1 MKKYN
6 ILISNDDG
14 INGPGL
20 KPLMKELSSFANIYV
35 IVPKHEMSGTS
46 HSIHLKKY
54 LKLEKIK
61 HNIYALVGGTPA
73 DCVKYAL
80 YSFFKNKIDLVVSGI
95 NTCANLAQDVV
106 YSGTVASAREG
117 AYLGIPSMSVSASD
131 ETNPCYN
138 QVAKAALKIAKEV
151 LKKEKKGR
159 PALCLNIN
167 IPPNYK
173 GIKVVPLGIRC
184 YDETIVEKKT
194 KKGTYYKL
202 AGRFISGKKNKN
214 SDIDA
219 IEQGFISITPLEL
232 DQTSFSK
239 IKKYKFLECC
249 SRKSYNN
256 NFTS

>member
-20 KPLMKELSSFANIYV
+20 KPLIKELSSFANIYIV
-35 IVPKHEMSGTS
+35 VPKHEMSGTS
-46 HSIHLKKY
+46 QSIHLKKY

-61 HNIYALVGGTPA
+61 KNFFALAGGTPT

-80 YSFFKNKIDLVVSGI
+80 YSFFKDKIDLVVSGI

-106 YSGTVASAREG
+106 YSGTVAAAREG

-131 ETNPCYN
+131 EQNPCYA
-138 QVAKAALKIAKEV
+138 QVAKAAAKIAKV
-151 LKKEKKGR
+151 LLQKENKGR
-159 PALCLNIN
+159 PALCLNVN
-167 IPPNYK
+167 IPPNHK

-219 IEQGFISITPLEL
+219 IEQGFISVTPLEL
-232 DQTSFSK
+232 DHTNFTK
-239 IKKYKFLECC
+239 IKSYKSLE
-249 SRKSYNN
+249 KLL
-256 NFTS
+256 

>member
-20 KPLMKELSSFANIYV
+20 KPLINELSSLANIYIV
-35 IVPKHEMSGTS
+35 VPKHEMSGTS
-46 HSIHLKKY
+46 QSIHLKKY

-61 HNIYALVGGTPA
+61 HNFFALVGGTPT

-80 YSFFKNKIDLVVSGI
+80 YSFFNDKIDLVVSGI

-106 YSGTVASAREG
+106 YSGTVAAAREG
-117 AYLGIPSMSVSASD
+117 AYLGIPSMSVSASN
-131 ETNPCYN
+131 EQNPCYA
-138 QVAKAALKIAKEV
+138 QVAKAALKIAKEL

-159 PALCLNIN
+159 PALCLNVN

-184 YDETIVEKKT
+184 YDETVVEKKT

-202 AGRFISGKKNKN
+202 AGRFISGKKNRN

-219 IEQGFISITPLEL
+219 IEQGFISVTPLEL
-232 DQTSFSK
+232 NHTSFTK
-239 IKKYKFLECC
+239 IKNYKTLE
-249 SRKSYNN
+249 KIL
-256 NFTS
+256 

>member
-1 MKKYN
+1 MKKYS
-6 ILISNDDG
+6 ILIANDDG

-20 KPLMKELSSFANIYV
+20 KPLIKELSSFANIYV
-35 IVPKHEMSGTS
+35 VVPKHEMSGTS
-46 HSIHLKKY
+46 QSIHLKKY

-61 HNIYALVGGTPA
+61 SNIFALVGGTPT

-80 YSFFKNKIDLVVSGI
+80 YSFFKDKIDLVVSGI

-106 YSGTVASAREG
+106 YSGTVAAAREG
-117 AYLGIPSMSVSASD
+117 AYLGIPSMSVSASN
-131 ETNPCYN
+131 EEKPCYN
-138 QVAKAALKIAKEV
+138 QVAKAALKIAKEI

-184 YDETIVEKKT
+184 YDETVVEKKT
-194 KKGTYYKL
+194 KKGIYYKL
-202 AGRFISGKKNKN
+202 AGRFISGEKNRN

-232 DQTSFSK
+232 DHTRFTK
-239 IKKYKFLECC
+239 IKNYKPLE
-249 SRKSYNN
+249 KLL
-256 NFTS
+256 

>member
-20 KPLMKELSSFANIYV
+20 KPLIKELSSLANIYV
-35 IVPKHEMSGTS
+35 VVPKHEMSGTS
-46 HSIHLKKY
+46 QSIHLKKY

-61 HNIYALVGGTPA
+61 PNFFALAGGTPT

-80 YSFFKNKIDLVVSGI
+80 YSFFKDKIDLVVSGI

-106 YSGTVASAREG
+106 YSGTVAAAREG
-117 AYLGIPSMSVSASD
+117 AYLGIPSMSVSASN
-131 ETNPCYN
+131 EQNPCYA
-138 QVAKAALKIAKEV
+138 QVAKAALKIAKV
-151 LKKEKKGR
+151 LLQKEKKGR
-159 PALCLNIN
+159 PALCLNVN
-167 IPPNYK
+167 IPPDYK

-184 YDETIVEKKT
+184 YDETVVEKKT

-202 AGRFISGKKNKN
+202 AGRFISGKKNRN

-219 IEQGFISITPLEL
+219 IEQGFISVTPLEL
-232 DQTSFSK
+232 DHTSFTK
-239 IKKYKFLECC
+239 IKNYKTLE
-249 SRKSYNN
+249 KIL
-256 NFTS
+256 